1 MKNKSGCFLG
11 LVSLFFIAIFAVLL
25 LFIVKDKYTDGR
37 IPAKDED
44 RYLLYINERVFTK
57 AFDND
62 NTWLN
67 MVNSSKEYIQ
77 LCSAD
82 TAQFKTF
89 FIGKESL
96 IHQTKEQF
104 PDYDFAWGIDEDL
117 GMYFSLPRNSKLSND
132 STMKN
137 KRDYVVVPVWL
148 VTKLIDENLLD
159 MNAEIE

>member
-1 MKNKSGCFLG
+1 MNNKPGCVLG
-11 LVSLFFIAIFAVLL
+11 IVYLFFVAVFGVLL

-62 NTWLN
+62 STWLKV
-67 MVNSSKEYIQ
+67 VNSSKESIQ
-77 LCSAD
+77 LCSSD
-82 TAQFKTF
+82 TAQFKAF

-96 IHQTKEQF
+96 IHQTKELF
-104 PDYDFAWGIDEDL
+104 PDYGFVWGMDEDL

-132 STMKN
+132 SMMRN

-159 MNAEIE
+159 MNAKIE